1 MLCGR
6 LSLLTNST
14 RVPCATVSVFG
25 LAPLDV
31 TVIVRP
37 SAPPGDGPE
46 GGELEPQAETH
57 RQRIVGMMLR
67 IFTHARLSD
76 LIARLQRSSLSMLDA
91 GSNGDSNPRVP
102 SPEPRVPSPE
112 SRVPSPVSRAPS
124 PEPRA
129 PSPERD
135 YFPVNFGF
143 RFSRNAAA
151 PSALSATHSRSP
163 ARAS

>member
-37 SAPPGDGPE
+37 SAPPADGPE

-76 LIARLQRSSLSMLDA
+76 LIARLQRSSLSILDA
-91 GSNGDSNPRVP
+91 GSNGDF
-102 SPEPRVPSPE
+102 E
-112 SRVPSPVSRAPS
+112 SRAPS

-129 PSPERD
+129 PSPEPRA
-135 YFPVNFGF
+135 PCPEP
-143 RFSRNAAA
+143 RA
-151 PSALSATHSRSP
+151 PSPDPRAPSP
-163 ARAS
+163 ERAYLPAN

>member
-67 IFTHARLSD
+67 IFTHARLSA
-76 LIARLQRSSLSMLDA
+76 LIARLQRWSLPILDA
-91 GSNGDSNPRVP
+91 GSNGDFESRAPEPRIPSPEVRTP
-102 SPEPRVPSPE
+102 SPEP
-112 SRVPSPVSRAPS
+112 RAPS
-124 PEPRA
+124 PEPPS

-151 PSALSATHSRSP
+151 PSALSAD
-163 ARAS
+163 A

>member
-14 RVPCATVSVFG
+14 RVPCAMVSVFG

-46 GGELEPQAETH
+46 GGEFEPPQADT
-57 RQRIVGMMLR
+57 RQQM
-67 IFTHARLSD
+67 
-76 LIARLQRSSLSMLDA
+76 IARGALRT
-91 GSNGDSNPRVP
+91 
-102 SPEPRVPSPE
+102 
-112 SRVPSPVSRAPS
+112 
-124 PEPRA
+124 
-129 PSPERD
+129 

-151 PSALSATHSRSP
+151 PSALSAD
-163 ARAS
+163 A